1 MISFIRENLLKA
13 SDTVVHDD
21 EPRTTDESLTPMIEN
36 MTVLIWLQKVHPRL
50 PSVVKQ
56 KYATEL
62 KNKTLFNLKPEIS
75 MAISSLLEDTQ
86 SNSTG
91 LNRLS
96 GRPEYKRNFKSN
108 NTQRDRGF
116 RENRFSRQSPQHSNR
131 RLPPNCA
138 LCKQAGRQN
147 TAHYMS
153 KCNFLPESD
162 KKYMSMTR
170 QIKGLL
176 NDCDKSEE
184 EDNNYDTQPQDNY
197 V

>member
-1 MISFIRENLLKA
+1 MTILSQKIKISRICLVFLF
-13 SDTVVHDD
+13 
-21 EPRTTDESLTPMIEN
+21 
-36 MTVLIWLQKVHPRL
+36 
-50 PSVVKQ
+50 
-56 KYATEL
+56 KYL
-62 KNKTLFNLKPEIS
+62 
-75 MAISSLLEDTQ
+75 
-86 SNSTG
+86 
-91 LNRLS
+91 
-96 GRPEYKRNFKSN
+96 Y
-108 NTQRDRGF
+108 F

-176 NDCDKSEE
+176 NDCNESEE
-184 EDNNYDTQPQDNY
+184 EDDNYDT
-197 V
+197 